1 MSQGEVSAP
10 VSVDGLVHVY
20 DDVDG
25 VDVDVDAV
33 RAGIRASKLV
43 GKSQL
48 VGGFVHTRGFGL
60 ACHRAA
66 WPEAVQKVPFLAP
79 FVALALDDDRLHGL
93 LGTSFARRLLGA
105 FFGDV
110 NALYVNVLVVP
121 GGAAVEKHVD
131 STLGTRA
138 GSDVVYVPRAVCV
151 LYVDVP
157 ADLEGGA
164 LRLYDGERLVAEVTP
179 QVGRLVLFRG
189 HLAHEVTAASTST
202 TGARV
207 SCVCELY
214 ALPRE
219 RLRGLPRVRLQSEG
233 FADVLSALRGPG
245 AATGEALASRD
256 PAR

>member
-1 MSQGEVSAP
+1 MSVEHEA
-10 VSVDGLVHVY
+10 GLVHVF
-20 DDVDG
+20 DDLDASV
-25 VDVDVDAV
+25 VDVDALRVGV
-33 RAGIRASKLV
+33 RDSKLV

-48 VGGFVHTRGFGL
+48 VGGFVQTRGFGI
-60 ACHRAA
+60 ACHRSAWREAA
-66 WPEAVQKVPFLAP
+66 QRAPFLAP
-79 FVALALDDDRLHGL
+79 FLALALDDDRLHGL
-93 LGTSFARRLLGA
+93 LRTSFVRRLLGA

-121 GGAAVEKHVD
+121 AGAAVEKHVD

-157 ADLEGGA
+157 EDLEGGK
-164 LRLYDGERLVAEVTP
+164 LRVYDGDRLVAEVTP
-179 QVGRLVLFRG
+179 RVGRLVLFRG

-233 FADVLSALRGPG
+233 FADVLLALRGPG
-245 AATGEALASRD
+245 AGTAEPLASRD